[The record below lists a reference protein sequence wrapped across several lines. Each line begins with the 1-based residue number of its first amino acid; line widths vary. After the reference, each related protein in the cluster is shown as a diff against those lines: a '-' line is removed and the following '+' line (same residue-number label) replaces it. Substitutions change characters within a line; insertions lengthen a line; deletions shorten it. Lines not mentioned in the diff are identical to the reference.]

1 MWAFLHSAGR
11 RWIFDEA
18 GVLSCYAVVVEVGA
32 DNAKKPVL
40 VADVERVIETAELE
54 KDAAS
59 GPIIVL
65 DEATPTAVA
74 DI

>member
-1 MWAFLHSAGR
+1 MTA
-11 RWIFDEA
+11 D
-18 GVLSCYAVVVEVGA
+18 VGA

-40 VADVERVIETAELE
+40 VADVEKVIETAELE

-65 DEATPTAVA
+65 DEATPTAVG